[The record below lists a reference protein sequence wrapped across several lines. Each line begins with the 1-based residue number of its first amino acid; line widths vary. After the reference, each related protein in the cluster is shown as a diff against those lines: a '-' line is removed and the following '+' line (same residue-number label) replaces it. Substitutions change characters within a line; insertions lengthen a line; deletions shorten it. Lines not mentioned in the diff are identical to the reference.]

1 MKKFFLSFLLILLSC
16 STLFAQEQDDHNF
29 TVAKNMEIF
38 NAIYRNL
45 DMMYVDTLDA
55 NQVIGNG
62 INKMLQSLDPYT
74 VFYPDDDG

>member
-1 MKKFFLSFLLILLSC
+1 MKKSFLSFLLVLIAS
-16 STLFAQEQDDHNF
+16 SGIYAQKQDDHNF

-55 NQVIGNG
+55 DQEIGRAH
-62 INKMLQSLDPYT
+62 
-74 VFYPDDDG
+74 V